1 MVLPYIS
8 SKMPII
14 FKAIVSAFRDLFR
27 LRIAWI
33 TVWPIIASLLFWLIV
48 GFVFQDNFS
57 KIIYQILDKIG
68 VGEWLQN
75 LESDWIASIVLG
87 LFDIL
92 VLIPLVIVTTLII
105 TAIFVLPAL
114 ISLVARRF
122 YPDLKREYGGSIS
135 GSIVNAIIASIV
147 FIFIWMVSLPLWAVG
162 AGIIIPFVAAA
173 FMNQQLFRYD
183 ALSEHA
189 TKHEINRI
197 CSENRYSLWGLGLLT
212 GLVQFIPFFNL
223 LAPIFTALAFIHFGL
238 EHLKLLRAKEM
249 AKQNINQ

>member
-33 TVWPIIASLLFWLIV
+33 TVWPIIASLLFWLVV

-92 VLIPLVIVTTLII
+92 VLI
-105 TAIFVLPAL
+105 A
-114 ISLVARRF
+114 
-122 YPDLKREYGGSIS
+122 
-135 GSIVNAIIASIV
+135 
-147 FIFIWMVSLPLWAVG
+147 VS
-162 AGIIIPFVAAA
+162 
-173 FMNQQLFRYD
+173 R
-183 ALSEHA
+183 
-189 TKHEINRI
+189 
-197 CSENRYSLWGLGLLT
+197 
-212 GLVQFIPFFNL
+212 
-223 LAPIFTALAFIHFGL
+223 
-238 EHLKLLRAKEM
+238 
-249 AKQNINQ
+249 